1 MMQIGEYAVDSTN
14 EKGLKEF
21 LEFNEFQYKSDFEN
35 LYKNS
40 NPTLVI
46 NIIKRFYFY
55 IDKYFVYPRIN
66 EEEFYKKINYYPKDV
81 IYKKLFT
88 ESNQL
93 LYEGYTVNDKPYG
106 LGKLYFNNGNIYQER
121 VFTFKGIKFGKE
133 HYYSGQVKFEGEFSI
148 TTGYGPN
155 APRIGNVF
163 NEDGELIFTGK
174 FEIKK
179 GGVGWPMIK
188 HPNNYNANEKNKP
201 EIKYISWIDV
211 ENIR

>member
-1 MMQIGEYAVDSTN
+1 MQIGEYAVDSTN

-106 LGKLYFNNGNIYQER
+106 LGKLYFNNGNIYQEGW
-121 VFTFKGIKFGKE
+121 FTFKGIKFGKE

>member
-81 IYKKLFT
+81 I
-88 ESNQL
+88 
-93 LYEGYTVNDKPYG
+93 
-106 LGKLYFNNGNIYQER
+106 
-121 VFTFKGIKFGKE
+121 
-133 HYYSGQVKFEGEFSI
+133 
-148 TTGYGPN
+148 
-155 APRIGNVF
+155 
-163 NEDGELIFTGK
+163 
-174 FEIKK
+174 
-179 GGVGWPMIK
+179 
-188 HPNNYNANEKNKP
+188 
-201 EIKYISWIDV
+201 
-211 ENIR
+211 

>member
-1 MMQIGEYAVDSTN
+1 MQIGEYAVDSTN

-21 LEFNEFQYKSDFEN
+21 LESNEFQYKSDFEN

-106 LGKLYFNNGNIYQER
+106 LGKLYFNNGNIYQEG

>member
-1 MMQIGEYAVDSTN
+1 MQIGEYAVDSTN

-21 LEFNEFQYKSDFEN
+21 VEFNEFQYKSDFEN

-93 LYEGYTVNDKPYG
+93 LYKGYTVNDKPYG
-106 LGKLYFNNGNIYQER
+106 IGKLYFNNGNIYQEG

>member
-1 MMQIGEYAVDSTN
+1 MQIGEYAVDSTN

-40 NPTLVI
+40 NTTLVI

-106 LGKLYFNNGNIYQER
+106 LGKLYFNNGNIYQEG